1 MAQYFNQI
9 VLLLVASA
17 LVRAGTMK
25 MHQLVNL
32 YNYYLLF
39 MSNAFMLSAVWQ
51 SVKTSHG
58 SSTTIAK
65 LVDAAEEDLE
75 SGTSM
80 ENCKGN
86 IAGNGIHFSYD
97 GKRQVLSGVDFTIPA
112 GKITAVVGE
121 NGCGKSTLIGLL
133 ERFQHEQSGQL
144 LVDGGPLDDIRLKDW
159 RENVGYL
166 FQGNQIIQGTIRE
179 NITYGVHR
187 AFTEEELVDAAKKAK
202 AYNFI
207 QEKENG
213 FDTQISRF
221 DNKYSGG
228 EMQRIAI
235 ARMILKR
242 PEILIMDE
250 ATSGID
256 VISEHEVME
265 ALMNLMAGKTVI
277 MVSHDMEMIRR
288 ADNLIVLNGGQ
299 VEASGDFHQVAA
311 ASPLFQAFLDKGGY
325 LV

>member
-1 MAQYFNQI
+1 MA
-9 VLLLVASA
+9 
-17 LVRAGTMK
+17 
-25 MHQLVNL
+25 
-32 YNYYLLF
+32 
-39 MSNAFMLSAVWQ
+39 
-51 SVKTSHG
+51 
-58 SSTTIAK
+58 
-65 LVDAAEEDLE
+65 
-75 SGTSM
+75 
-80 ENCKGN
+80 
-86 IAGNGIHFSYD
+86 
-97 GKRQVLSGVDFTIPA
+97 GKRWLSI
-112 GKITAVVGE
+112 
-121 NGCGKSTLIGLL
+121 
-133 ERFQHEQSGQL
+133 
-144 LVDGGPLDDIRLKDW
+144 
-159 RENVGYL
+159 
-166 FQGNQIIQGTIRE
+166 QGNQIIQGTIRE

>member
-1 MAQYFNQI
+1 M
-9 VLLLVASA
+9 
-17 LVRAGTMK
+17 
-25 MHQLVNL
+25 
-32 YNYYLLF
+32 
-39 MSNAFMLSAVWQ
+39 
-51 SVKTSHG
+51 
-58 SSTTIAK
+58 
-65 LVDAAEEDLE
+65 
-75 SGTSM
+75 
-80 ENCKGN
+80 
-86 IAGNGIHFSYD
+86 
-97 GKRQVLSGVDFTIPA
+97 
-112 GKITAVVGE
+112 
-121 NGCGKSTLIGLL
+121 
-133 ERFQHEQSGQL
+133 
-144 LVDGGPLDDIRLKDW
+144 DGGPLDDIRLKDW

-187 AFTEEELVDAAKKAK
+187 AFTEEELVDE
-202 AYNFI
+202 
-207 QEKENG
+207 EKENG

-277 MVSHDMEMIRR
+277 MDSHDMEMIRR